1 MMKMK
6 IMMITIDDDDE
17 EEDVAKRSGVMSL
30 YS

>member
-1 MMKMK
+1 
-6 IMMITIDDDDE
+6 MITVDDDDDDDDE

>member
-1 MMKMK
+1 
-6 IMMITIDDDDE
+6 MITVDDDDDDDDDE